1 MITINIVDLIFAII
15 ITLAI
20 MMLIRVLME
29 LIYSDYKYFK
39 EKERLNASKYWSEH
53 FTEMDEEEKRR
64 FVRKYF

>member
-15 ITLAI
+15 ITSVI
-20 MMLIRVLME
+20 MLLIRVVIE
-29 LIYSDYKYFK
+29 LIDTDYKYFK
-39 EKERLNASKYWSEH
+39 EKERLKASKYWSDH

>member
-15 ITLAI
+15 ITSVI
-20 MMLIRVLME
+20 MLLIRVVIE
-29 LIYSDYKYFK
+29 LIDTDYKYFK